1 MTLPLGQAASFGAM
15 EDLIP
20 IGQFAQASRLS
31 QKALRLYDE
40 NGLLPP
46 AHVHPESGY
55 RFYRLAQL
63 RDATLIGLLRSAGM
77 PLAEIRGVLEDPVVD
92 RIDAYEVALADE
104 LEERLQILD
113 YVRRRLK
120 EEQMFEVR
128 TKKLGP
134 IRYVSTTAN
143 VRVQELMDHIV
154 ETADSLRA
162 AHEATGPDFVVYHGE
177 VNEEADGPVE
187 VALPTAEGDRE
198 LPETEVAYTVAEG
211 EDTKFPAIIGAYD
224 AVASW
229 AKANG
234 RELDGPPLEI
244 NHVDGDAFRI
254 EVAWPIR

>member
-1 MTLPLGQAASFGAM
+1 M

-20 IGQFAQASRLS
+20 IGQFARASRLS

-46 AHVHPESGY
+46 AFVHSESGY
-55 RFYRLAQL
+55 RFYRVAQL

-77 PLAEIRGVLEDPVVD
+77 PLSEIRLVLDDPAPI
-92 RIDAYEVALADE
+92 RIDEYEAALADE
-104 LEERLQILD
+104 LDERLRILE
-113 YVRRRLK
+113 YVRRYLK

-128 TKKLGP
+128 TKTLGP
-134 IRYVSTTAN
+134 IRYVSRTAK
-143 VRVQELMDHIV
+143 VRVQELPSHIAG
-154 ETADSLRA
+154 TADELRQ

-177 VNEEADGPVE
+177 VNEDADGPVE

-198 LPETEVAYTVAEG
+198 LPAREVAYTVAEG
-211 EDTKFPAIIGAYD
+211 KETEFPAIIGAYD

-244 NHVDGDAFRI
+244 NHTDGDVFRI